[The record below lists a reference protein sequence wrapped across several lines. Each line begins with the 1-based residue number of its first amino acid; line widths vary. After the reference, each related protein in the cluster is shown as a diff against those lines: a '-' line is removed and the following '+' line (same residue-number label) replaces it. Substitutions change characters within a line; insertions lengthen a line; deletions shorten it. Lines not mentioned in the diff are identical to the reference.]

1 MEEEINW
8 TFKVIYCS
16 NKENFHNNMYLITN
30 DKMDEDKIGFGK
42 GEIQKW
48 KTVENEIFLFTQ
60 L

>member
-1 MEEEINW
+1 
-8 TFKVIYCS
+8 
-16 NKENFHNNMYLITN
+16 MYLIAN